1 MGKNL
6 KGKECGKGIYQRKDD
21 RYVHVTDEAMDQ
33 AVKQFEKNGVSA

>member
-1 MGKNL
+1 M
-6 KGKECGKGIYQRKDD
+6 D